1 MSIFLDSPLDAG
13 GLTPPPG
20 YVVPS
25 FPSLYD
31 PRFEFGDT
39 PIAPLTQPN
48 ASNSP
53 QSQHPDIY
61 RFTLYWTL
69 LFYASAFA
77 LCGTFAL
84 LVRGLS
90 KRRAP
95 KLFVTVVL
103 AFILTGTF
111 FAVVGSA
118 IVGYVLAAI
127 YSVGYFSMSTWV
139 PFLWALILTLVAVM
153 GSYSTVI
160 VIL

>member
-1 MSIFLDSPLDAG
+1 MQRDSSPLDS
-13 GLTPPPG
+13 GLTPPDG
-20 YVVPS
+20 YITPS

-31 PRFEFGDT
+31 PRHEFKDSDLGST
-39 PIAPLTQPN
+39 PPGTHYLYY
-48 ASNSP
+48 SF
-53 QSQHPDIY
+53 DVY

-69 LFYASAFA
+69 IFYASSFA
-77 LCGTFAL
+77 LCGTCAL
-84 LVRGLS
+84 LVRVLS

-118 IVGYVLAAI
+118 IVGYVLAAV

-139 PFLWALILTLVAVM
+139 PFLWSLILTLVAVM

-160 VIL
+160 VML

>member
-1 MSIFLDSPLDAG
+1 MSILLDSPLDGG

-31 PRFEFGDT
+31 PRFEFGDSDPSSPPPGT
-39 PIAPLTQPN
+39 HYLY
-48 ASNSP
+48 NSY
-53 QSQHPDIY
+53 DIY

-69 LFYASAFA
+69 LFYASSFA

-111 FAVVGSA
+111 FAVVGSS

>member
-1 MSIFLDSPLDAG
+1 MQLDNSPFDS
-13 GLTPPPG
+13 GLTPPDG
-20 YVVPS
+20 YVVPR

-31 PRFEFGDT
+31 PRFEFKDSAENNT
-39 PIAPLTQPN
+39 PPGTYYLYD
-48 ASNSP
+48 SF
-53 QSQHPDIY
+53 DIY

-69 LFYASAFA
+69 IFYASSFA
-77 LCGTFAL
+77 LCGTCAL
-84 LVRGLS
+84 LVRVLS

-118 IVGYVLAAI
+118 IVDVEFATGYVLAAV
-127 YSVGYFSMSTWV
+127 YSVGYFSIWV

-160 VIL
+160 VML

>member
-1 MSIFLDSPLDAG
+1 MSFQQLDNPFDGG

-20 YVVPS
+20 YVYRLSRLSTTPDS
-25 FPSLYD
+25 ILAITIQTIR
-31 PRFEFGDT
+31 PREHTTCTTRLVSSHLSAESRETTQTRSIST
-39 PIAPLTQPN
+39 PPTPE
-48 ASNSP
+48 
-53 QSQHPDIY
+53 IY

-69 LFYASAFA
+69 IFYASSFA

-84 LVRGLS
+84 LVRGLA

-127 YSVGYFSMSTWV
+127 YSVGYFSMST
-139 PFLWALILTLVAVM
+139 
-153 GSYSTVI
+153 
-160 VIL
+160 

>member
-1 MSIFLDSPLDAG
+1 MQLDSNPLDS
-13 GLTPPPG
+13 GLTPPEG

-31 PRFEFGDT
+31 PRFEFKDSALDT
-39 PIAPLTQPN
+39 TPLGTHYLYY
-48 ASNSP
+48 SF
-53 QSQHPDIY
+53 DVY

-69 LFYASAFA
+69 IFYASSFA
-77 LCGTFAL
+77 LCGTCAL
-84 LVRGLS
+84 LVRVLS

-111 FAVVGSA
+111 LAVVGSA
-118 IVGYVLAAI
+118 IVGYVLAAV

-160 VIL
+160 VML

>member
-1 MSIFLDSPLDAG
+1 MSFQQLDNPFDGG

-31 PRFEFGDT
+31 PRFDFGDND
-39 PIAPLTQPN
+39 PN
-48 ASNSP
+48 NPPPGTYYLYNSFE
-53 QSQHPDIY
+53 IY

-69 LFYASAFA
+69 IFYASSFA

-84 LVRGLS
+84 LVRGLA

-160 VIL
+160 VML

>member
-1 MSIFLDSPLDAG
+1 MQLDTSPFDNT
-13 GLTPPPG
+13 LTPPLG
-20 YVVPS
+20 YITPS

-31 PRFEFGDT
+31 PRLEFKDSD
-39 PIAPLTQPN
+39 P
-48 ASNSP
+48 SNPSP
-53 QSQHPDIY
+53 GTHYLYYSFDVY

-69 LFYASAFA
+69 LFYASSFA
-77 LCGTFAL
+77 LCGTCAL
-84 LVRGLS
+84 LVRVLS

-103 AFILTGTF
+103 AFILIGTF

-118 IVGYVLAAI
+118 IVGYVLAAV

-139 PFLWALILTLVAVM
+139 PFLWSLILTLVGVM

-160 VIL
+160 VML

>member
-1 MSIFLDSPLDAG
+1 MSILVDSPLDGG

-31 PRFEFGDT
+31 PKFEFGESD
-39 PIAPLTQPN
+39 P
-48 ASNSP
+48 SNPPPGTYYLYTSF
-53 QSQHPDIY
+53 DIY
-61 RFTLYWTL
+61 RFTLYWSL
-69 LFYASAFA
+69 LFYASSFA
-77 LCGTFAL
+77 LCGMFAL

-103 AFILTGTF
+103 AFTLTGTF
-111 FAVVGSA
+111 FAVVGAS

>member
-1 MSIFLDSPLDAG
+1 MQLDSSPLDS
-13 GLTPPPG
+13 GLTPPEG

-31 PRFEFGDT
+31 PRLEFKDSALNTT
-39 PIAPLTQPN
+39 PPGTHYLYY
-48 ASNSP
+48 SF
-53 QSQHPDIY
+53 DVY

-69 LFYASAFA
+69 IFYASSFA
-77 LCGTFAL
+77 LCGTCAL
-84 LVRGLS
+84 LVRVLS

-118 IVGYVLAAI
+118 IVGYVLAAV
-127 YSVGYFSMSTWV
+127 YSVGYFSMSTQV
-139 PFLWALILTLVAVM
+139 FGLDSQYA
-153 GSYSTVI
+153 G
-160 VIL
+160 

>member
-1 MSIFLDSPLDAG
+1 MSFQQLDSPLDGG

-31 PRFEFGDT
+31 PRFEFGDSD
-39 PIAPLTQPN
+39 PN
-48 ASNSP
+48 NPPPGTHYLYNSF
-53 QSQHPDIY
+53 DIY

-69 LFYASAFA
+69 IFYASSFA

-139 PFLWALILTLVAVM
+139 PLTSPSGM
-153 GSYSTVI
+153 GY
-160 VIL
+160 